1 VPGCEC
7 AGIVTEVGIHSGEVR
22 PAPCPRPTEGR
33 LELLSIRGLRSAH
46 GGPFDLDL
54 PRGEC
59 ASIVGPSGV
68 GKSLFLRLVADLDPG
83 TGSVTL
89 DGRSRDATAEN
100 ARKAGARVFADSGL
114 GKGSAIRESLSHSQA
129 DVIVFMDADG
139 SHDPADIP
147 RLAGVILSGE
157 ADLCVGCRFSGGSE
171 ELSVS
176 TGQLIR
182 TVGNIAMNIAINRRW
197 NVQLSDT
204 LNGFRAVRRSA
215 ALQVELTEDRHTIEQ
230 EMVMKFL
237 RNGYRVVNIP
247 AHEYPREFGTSHI
260 RIWREWPMFVWCV
273 ITNVATRDV
282 SETRALSPTNSI
294 SVPPVAEPARTPRPL
309 VR

>member
-1 VPGCEC
+1 
-7 AGIVTEVGIHSGEVR
+7 VTNTRLSSLPKGFFSGR
-22 PAPCPRPTEGR
+22 TE
-33 LELLSIRGLRSAH
+33 ESLRSA
-46 GGPFDLDL
+46 GS
-54 PRGEC
+54 EY
-59 ASIVGPSGV
+59 
-68 GKSLFLRLVADLDPG
+68 DPG
-83 TGSVTL
+83 RVCVVILARDEEKTVAEAVRAASRYARDVIVI
-89 DGRSRDATAEN
+89 DGRSRDGTADA
-100 ARKAGARVFADSGL
+100 ARKAGARVFTDSGL
-114 GKGSAIRESLSHSQA
+114 GKGSGIRESLGHSQA
-129 DVIVFMDADG
+129 EVLVFMDADG

-147 RLAGVILSGE
+147 RLAGMILSDE

-204 LNGFRAVRRSA
+204 LNGFRAVRRAA

-237 RNGYRVVNIP
+237 RHGYRVVNIP
-247 AHEYPREFGTSHI
+247 THEYPREFGTSHI

-273 ITNVATRDV
+273 LKNVAAPDASPKRQALARPADTIEIV
-282 SETRALSPTNSI
+282 EPSENI
-294 SVPPVAEPARTPRPL
+294 ARF
-309 VR
+309 